1 MNKKETFYVT
11 TPIYYVTAKP
21 HLGSLYSTLIA
32 DVLARWQQLNG
43 CEIYFV
49 TGTDEHGQKID
60 QAAKKANKDPKNFI
74 DSFIP
79 EYIDTWKQYDIAYN
93 KFVRTTDNYHIVGAQ
108 SFIQKLIDNGDVYT
122 SPYTGWYCTPCET
135 FVLPKDSN
143 SDEKGNIICTSCGRA
158 TEKLEEETYFFAL
171 SKYQDKLLNFYK
183 NNPNFI
189 TPKER
194 FNEVIRFVESGL
206 QDLSI
211 SRTNVKWGVPFP
223 NDPQHTIYVWAEA
236 LTNYITAIGY
246 GDNNKQEKLNKW
258 WPANIQVVGKDIVRF
273 HGVFWPAFLMSAG
286 FKLPKKLL
294 VHGWITVD
302 NKKMSKSLGNVVD
315 PVDLANNYG
324 VDEVRCYLLKN
335 IPVNQDG
342 NFSTADLE
350 QYISSNLANDLG
362 NLFNRMVTLAHKYN
376 YSILPV
382 QDNWQLEVK
391 QLKKDAQEI
400 INKFSHYMNECMFHL
415 ALSEVWRLIN
425 KVNAF
430 FHAQEPWKQAK
441 NDTNK
446 FVQTLCATAHCL
458 YIVAYC
464 LLPVMPK
471 KMRLLLHALGEKN
484 IVNSF
489 ENAKLFDWNKSFK
502 MEQIPVLFKKMDTKN
517 MSQGHEDKKEQEK
530 KEETIY
536 ITIDDF
542 IKVEQ
547 CIGTIIACKEVEKS
561 EKLLCLTVDFG
572 DNGTRQI
579 LSGIKKWY
587 KCEDLVGKQGVFVLN
602 LKPRK
607 MVGLESQGMMLFA
620 KDQQGGLQMIIP
632 SQQVK
637 NGERVS

>member
-1 MNKKETFYVT
+1 MNNKKTFYVT

-32 DVLARWQQLNG
+32 DVLARWQQLTG
-43 CEIYFV
+43 CETYFV
-49 TGTDEHGQKID
+49 TGTDEHGQKIE
-60 QAAKKANKDPKNFI
+60 QAAKQVNKDPKDFV

-79 EYIDTWKQYDIAYN
+79 AYKDTWKQYDIAYDT
-93 KFVRTTDNYHIVGAQ
+93 FVRTTDKDHIVGAQ

-122 SPYTGWYCTPCET
+122 SSYTGWYCTPCET
-135 FVLPKDSN
+135 FVLPKDAN
-143 SDEKGNIICTSCGRA
+143 SDEQGNIICPSCGRI

-183 NNPNFI
+183 NNPDFI

-194 FNEVIRFVESGL
+194 FNEIIRFVESGL

-223 NDPQHTIYVWAEA
+223 NDPEHTIYVWAEA

-246 GDNNKQEKLNKW
+246 GEKGKQNIFNKW
-258 WPANIQVVGKDIVRF
+258 WPANIHVIGKDIVRF

-286 FKLPKKLL
+286 LALPKKLL

-302 NKKMSKSLGNVVD
+302 NKKMSKSLANVVD
-315 PVDLANNYG
+315 PIELAHHYG
-324 VDEVRCYLLKN
+324 VDEVRCYLLKH
-335 IPVNQDG
+335 IPINQDG

-376 YSILPV
+376 YAMLPV
-382 QDNWQLEVK
+382 QDNWQPEVK
-391 QLKKDAQEI
+391 QLKRDAQET
-400 INKFSHYMNECMFHL
+400 INKFYHYMNECMFHL
-415 ALSEVWRLIN
+415 ALSELWKFIN

-430 FHAQEPWKQAK
+430 FHNQEPWKLAK
-441 NDTNK
+441 NDTNA
-446 FVQTLCATAHCL
+446 FVQTLCATAHSL
-458 YIVAYC
+458 HIIAYC
-464 LLPVMPK
+464 LLPVIPK
-471 KMRLLLHALGEKN
+471 KMKLLLHALGIKDVA
-484 IVNSF
+484 ITFTDARLF
-489 ENAKLFDWNKSFK
+489 EWNKSFK
-502 MEQIPVLFKKMDTKN
+502 VEKIPVLFKKMDTKN
-517 MSQGHEDKKEQEK
+517 MSKAHDEK
-530 KEETIY
+530 KEIKQETSY

-547 CIGTIIACKEVEKS
+547 CIGTIKACKEVEKS

-572 DNGTRQI
+572 DKGTRQI

-587 KCEDLVGKQGVFVLN
+587 TCEDLVGKQGIFVLN

-607 MVGLESQGMMLFA
+607 MAGLESQGMMLFA
-620 KDQQGGLQMIIP
+620 KDQNDELQMIMP
-632 SQQVK
+632 AQQVK
-637 NGERVS
+637 NGELIG